1 MITAKAQTLHEA
13 LKNKDFET
21 LAQLYVER
29 MAMKA
34 VKADLA
40 EAVPCTVN
48 TGACKGGLCML
59 HQDCRRND
67 RHECAECY
75 DVPRPSSV

>member
-1 MITAKAQTLHEA
+1 MMITAKAQTLHEA
-13 LKNKDFET
+13 LKNKDYET

-40 EAVPCTVN
+40 EAV
-48 TGACKGGLCML
+48 KGIKEFTPTHYQSLMDILEGK
-59 HQDCRRND
+59 
-67 RHECAECY
+67 
-75 DVPRPSSV
+75 